1 MFHVSIDYVAVV
13 LAAVAA
19 WIVGG
24 IWYGAFGRSRLSAFD
39 KVKTQFVGRRMLPLA
54 LFSFV
59 ADLVMAFVL
68 AHAIAATGSV
78 TIANGAAV
86 AAFLWLG
93 FVATTIVVGN
103 RFSGRSTALTLND
116 AGLWLVAIVAAGVVI
131 GAFG

>member
-1 MFHVSIDYVAVV
+1 MFHAGIDYTAVV

-19 WIVGG
+19 WIVGA
-24 IWYGAFGRSRLSAFD
+24 IWYGAFGRSRMSTFD
-39 KVKTQFVGRRMLPLA
+39 KVKTQFVGRQIVPMA

-68 AHAIAATGSV
+68 ANAIAATGSV
-78 TIANGAAV
+78 TIGNGVEV

-93 FVATTIVVGN
+93 FVATTITVGN
-103 RFSGRSTALTLND
+103 HFSGRSISFTLND
-116 AGLWLVAIVAAGVVI
+116 AGLWLAAIVAAGIVI